1 MKNIKKYGNRR
12 LIYSLSAGV
21 LAVALAAGGA
31 MLISGGKDSSESPY
45 LSMNETPAQVVISE
59 TEEAGA
65 TVPAET
71 ESSAARVPR
80 ETVPAAVPST
90 AAAAGTAET
99 ESSEA
104 PETVNAKLK
113 TADDLGFSADSR
125 LSWPTEGEIL
135 RDFSMDATVY
145 YPTLNAYKVSPAVLI
160 QSEAGTP
167 VKAPAEGIIR
177 QMGYNQ
183 EIGNYVILE
192 LGNGYELTLGQLAD
206 LQAAAGDYVEAGT
219 VLAEVAEPTIYY
231 SIEGDNL
238 YFQMTKDGEAID
250 PLDFMD

>member
-1 MKNIKKYGNRR
+1 
-12 LIYSLSAGV
+12 
-21 LAVALAAGGA
+21 
-31 MLISGGKDSSESPY
+31 
-45 LSMNETPAQVVISE
+45 MN
-59 TEEAGA
+59 
-65 TVPAET
+65 AE
-71 ESSAARVPR
+71 
-80 ETVPAAVPST
+80 
-90 AAAAGTAET
+90 
-99 ESSEA
+99 
-104 PETVNAKLK
+104 LK

-125 LSWPTEGEIL
+125 LGWPTEGEIL

-219 VLAEVAEPTIYY
+219 VLAEIAEPTIYY

>member
-90 AAAAGTAET
+90 TAAAGTAET
-99 ESSEA
+99 ESS
-104 PETVNAKLK
+104 
-113 TADDLGFSADSR
+113 
-125 LSWPTEGEIL
+125 EIL

>member
-71 ESSAARVPR
+71 ESSAVRVPR

-104 PETVNAKLK
+104 PETVTAELK

-125 LSWPTEGEIL
+125 LGWPTEGEIL

-192 LGNGYELTLGQLAD
+192 L
-206 LQAAAGDYVEAGT
+206 
-219 VLAEVAEPTIYY
+219 
-231 SIEGDNL
+231 
-238 YFQMTKDGEAID
+238 
-250 PLDFMD
+250 